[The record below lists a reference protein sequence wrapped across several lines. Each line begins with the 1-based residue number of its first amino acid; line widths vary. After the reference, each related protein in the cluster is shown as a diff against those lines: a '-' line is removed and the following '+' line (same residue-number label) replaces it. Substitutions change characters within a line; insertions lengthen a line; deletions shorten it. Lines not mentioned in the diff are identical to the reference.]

1 MAHVVFLP
9 KKTHFSPFSHRPAV
23 CLTSELPPENA
34 AAILLL
40 DDCGYAQNVLY
51 TVYADLG
58 ACKWSSAYV

>member
-9 KKTHFSPFSHRPAV
+9 KKTFFYPFSYRPAI
-23 CLTSELPPENA
+23 CLTSELPPENS

-40 DDCGYAQNVLY
+40 DCGYAQNVLY